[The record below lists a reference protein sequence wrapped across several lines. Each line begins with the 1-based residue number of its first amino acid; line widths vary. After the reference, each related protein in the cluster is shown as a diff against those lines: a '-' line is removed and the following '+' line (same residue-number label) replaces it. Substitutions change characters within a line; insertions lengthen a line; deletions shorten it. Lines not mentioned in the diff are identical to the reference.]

1 MTDADFTLMFDML
14 KKMQGDMAV
23 MRDDIR
29 AIKGAISSIN
39 EHISLIHT
47 DMFRFT
53 LGHKSLEERVA
64 RIEARL
70 ELRDQ

>member
-14 KKMQGDMAV
+14 KKMQADIGQLK
-23 MRDDIR
+23 DDVR
-29 AIKGAISSIN
+29 TIKSEIVLIN
-39 EHISLIHT
+39 QHIHLIHAE
-47 DMFRFT
+47 MFHIQT
-53 LGHKSLEERVA
+53 GHAALEQRVS